1 MSNAKL
7 NPTSFRKG
15 RAKTGGRKPG
25 SSNLLTREIRDCI
38 WQAASEFGS
47 DGKGKEGAVGFFKY
61 MAKQNLTAFAM
72 LLARILPTQVNA
84 EINSQPRHLPSREE
98 IVTELRQLG
107 LPIERIFEQGVMLE
121 LKPERGSG
129 EDTPDSQ

>member
-1 MSNAKL
+1 MSKAKL

-25 SSNLLTREIRDCI
+25 SSNMLTREIRECI
-38 WQAASEFGS
+38 LQAATEFGS

-61 MAKQNLTAFAM
+61 MTKQNLTAFAM

-84 EINSQPRHLPSREE
+84 EINSQPRRLPSREE
-98 IVTELRQLG
+98 IIAELKQLG

-129 EDTPDSQ
+129 DDTPDNQ

>member
-1 MSNAKL
+1 MSNEKR

-15 RAKTGGRKPG
+15 RAKTGGRKSG
-25 SSNLLTREIRDCI
+25 SSNLLTREIRDCL

-61 MAKQNLTAFAM
+61 MAKQNLAAFAM

-98 IVTELRQLG
+98 IVAELRQLG

-121 LKPERGSG
+121 L
-129 EDTPDSQ
+129 Q

>member
-1 MSNAKL
+1 MSKAKL

-25 SSNLLTREIRDCI
+25 SSNMLTREIRECI
-38 WQAASEFGS
+38 WQAASECGS

-61 MAKQNLTAFAM
+61 MAKQNLAAFAM

-84 EINSQPRHLPSREE
+84 EINGQPRHLPSRED
-98 IVTELRQLG
+98 ILTELRQLG
-107 LPIERIFEQGVMLE
+107 LPIERIFEKGVMLE

-129 EDTPDSQ
+129 DDTQDNQ